1 MHFGGRDK
9 FICRQVGIAR
19 FVDGICHHLR
29 RKKKLRPPAVRAL
42 QQANTRRNKRSGT
55 KNSAKQGNV

>member
-29 RKKKLRPPAVRAL
+29 RKKKLRPPAVRVL
-42 QQANTRRNKRSGT
+42 QQANTLKGT
-55 KNSAKQGNV
+55 KNSAKQGNA